1 MTALSNRDATI
12 IRNKMAAKVKN
23 GEIEAKVTHLGNGAH
38 VMLPKDW
45 LGKKVRVSLIE
56 NQDKES
62 VQKKNAS
69 S

>member
-1 MTALSNRDATI
+1 MVP
-12 IRNKMAAKVKN
+12 KVKN

-38 VMLPKDW
+38 VMVPKDW

-56 NQDKES
+56 DPGKGS

>member
-1 MTALSNRDATI
+1 MTSLSNRDATI

-56 NQDKES
+56 DPGKES
-62 VQKKNAS
+62 VQKNNAS